1 MGKTSTRTSHR
12 YGQNGIG
19 MRRGAQ
25 YKVLSTIYNILRQ
38 VSLIQCT
45 RVGHRFISAFHV
57 YESVCGLAIDRAPHN
72 GHSATATAYVR
83 VCLATHVW
91 IEPPNVLNACG
102 SRAHEPLHDTQIAH
116 REHGRPQRPKSQNRC
131 SDSSMIIQQARAT
144 TAATKSTIGNV
155 PNSCP
160 RRCQPPSS
168 CSHCMQPKQPNPAA
182 EHG

>member
-1 MGKTSTRTSHR
+1 MRRNFPTSLRSHR
-12 YGQNGIG
+12 GGPNGIG

-45 RVGHRFISAFHV
+45 RVGHRFISAFHA

-83 VCLATHVW
+83 VCLATHVR

-102 SRAHEPLHDTQIAH
+102 SRAHEPLHDTSIIQ
-116 REHGRPQRPKSQNRC
+116 REHGRPRWPRQQNRRAA
-131 SDSSMIIQQARAT
+131 SSMIIQAATATIAAT
-144 TAATKSTIGNV
+144 TATIANV
-155 PNSCP
+155 PNSCQ

-168 CSHCMQPKQPNPAA
+168 CSHHM
-182 EHG
+182 